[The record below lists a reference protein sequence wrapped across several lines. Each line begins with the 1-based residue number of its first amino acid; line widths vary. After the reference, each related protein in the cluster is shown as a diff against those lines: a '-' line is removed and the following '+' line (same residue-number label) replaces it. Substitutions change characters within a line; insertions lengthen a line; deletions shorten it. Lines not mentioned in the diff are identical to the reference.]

1 MFRRSLLAAA
11 SLVLALSLPAC
22 SALDAGGGFGGGDY
36 ALVRATPHAVGDGSM
51 VVTPPREWNRIR
63 AHLFADVRAV
73 EDWTLN
79 GPYLDGVSFI
89 SGLKSGKA
97 IVRQDRQEYRQVPKF
112 RADMTPPEVAAML
125 ESLYRVRGGA
135 VDFKTLALAPRP
147 FMGQSGYQFDFEHL
161 DGDEVW
167 RKGRAVGTTV
177 NGRLY
182 LTLYDA
188 VRSHYYNAA
197 IADYEAITESARL
210 KR

>member
-1 MFRRSLLAAA
+1 MT
-11 SLVLALSLPAC
+11 VWLPT
-22 SALDAGGGFGGGDY
+22 GFEAHY
-36 ALVRATPHAVGDGSM
+36 A
-51 VVTPPREWNRIR
+51 
-63 AHLFADVRAV
+63 
-73 EDWTLN
+73 
-79 GPYLDGVSFI
+79 PYLSVLYF
-89 SGLKSGKA
+89 
-97 IVRQDRQEYRQVPKF
+97 VPLIQAVTF
-112 RADMTPPEVAAML
+112 WHRG
-125 ESLYRVRGGA
+125 LYRVRGGA
-135 VDFKTLALAPRP
+135 VDFKTLGLAPRT
-147 FMGQSGYQFDFEHL
+147 FLGQPGYQFDFEHL

>member
-1 MFRRSLLAAA
+1 MVRRTLIAAA
-11 SLVLALSLPAC
+11 SLSLAAC
-22 SALDAGGGFGGGDY
+22 STLDAGGGFGGSDY
-36 ALVRATPHAVGDGSM
+36 ALVRAEPRAVGDGSM
-51 VVTPPREWNRIR
+51 VVTPPREWNRTR

-97 IVRQDRQEYRQVPKF
+97 IVRQDRQEYRQVPKY